1 MNWKNRLTNYN
12 FWISIFSAVLLI
24 LQALKIEFD
33 IAYVNEIFTAVLGL
47 LVVIGIINDPT
58 RTTIKSINETKQVLK
73 VIPEQTE
80 IVEDEKNIQQEN
92 VNVQEIKS
100 AEIQEEI
107 KQNDKTINL
116 PIVEKNEADDKLNQN
131 GDETVLEETNFKTII
146 DKISTDLDN
155 KIKQLENYN
164 KEMAIKNEQIQA
176 QLESKLIQ
184 VKNEMSEVEIQPN
197 IEAKEEEQPVTPA
210 AAETDCSYLNII
222 N

>member
-58 RTTIKSINETKQVLK
+58 RTTVKSNTEPAKKETKKENEAVK
-73 VIPEQTE
+73 QTE
-80 IVEDEKNIQQEN
+80 NKEQQ
-92 VNVQEIKS
+92 V
-100 AEIQEEI
+100 
-107 KQNDKTINL
+107 INL
-116 PIVEKNEADDKLNQN
+116 PTVEENETDDGVIQNDNQ
-131 GDETVLEETNFKTII
+131 TVLEEKTDLKTII

-155 KIKQLENYN
+155 KIKQLEEYN
-164 KEMAIKNEQIQA
+164 KEMAVKNEQIQA
-176 QLESKLIQ
+176 ELENKVEKLKIDLT
-184 VKNEMSEVEIQPN
+184 EVN
-197 IEAKEEEQPVTPA
+197 IEPVVNNQVNEVKEQISTPA
-210 AAETDCSYLNII
+210 VAETDCSYLNII

>member
-58 RTTIKSINETKQVLK
+58 RTTVKSNTDKKEMLNAVVEPTEIKN
-73 VIPEQTE
+73 EQTKTNVKE
-80 IVEDEKNIQQEN
+80 TENENKQEN
-92 VNVQEIKS
+92 
-100 AEIQEEI
+100 
-107 KQNDKTINL
+107 KTINL
-116 PIVEKNEADDKLNQN
+116 PIDEADEIDDKFNQN
-131 GDETVLEETNFKTII
+131 GDETILDEETNFKAII

-164 KEMAIKNEQIQA
+164 KEMAQKNEQIQA
-176 QLESKLIQ
+176 ELENKLIQ
-184 VKNEMSEVEIQPN
+184 VQNELTEVEVEPN
-197 IEAKEEEQPVTPA
+197 KNLTIEKEQPVTPA
-210 AAETDCSYLNII
+210 VAETDCSYLNII